1 MYLGMSVCNYLCRH
15 DCSRTFTSASML
27 RASLVLGLLAPL
39 SALAPAPK
47 GGSSTSR
54 RSALTSTL
62 AALSTATLIQ
72 PSVRAVAAEAAA
84 AASAAQAA
92 ESPIDV
98 YFGCGCF
105 WHVQHEFVEAERRI
119 LSRDDLALTS
129 YAGYAGGKAGAKD
142 GKVRFLGGGKVGAKD
157 GKVRF
162 WGGGSSGSQ
171 GWKGAVSGGKV

>member
-1 MYLGMSVCNYLCRH
+1 
-15 DCSRTFTSASML
+15 ML

-84 AASAAQAA
+84 AASAAPAA

>member
-1 MYLGMSVCNYLCRH
+1 
-15 DCSRTFTSASML
+15 ML

-84 AASAAQAA
+84 AASAAPAA

-142 GKVRFLGGGKVGAKD
+142 GKVPFLGEKSEMQKRSCQKQLSKTHVFCHHRNEHTCTTNQRPGRTSPSIG
-157 GKVRF
+157 
-162 WGGGSSGSQ
+162 
-171 GWKGAVSGGKV
+171 